1 MALYSSRSQACFL
14 DDSINIL
21 PDDAWPITAEEHSAY
36 LRAELD
42 GKAIN
47 FETEPPSLIAR
58 PAQAPEVSAE
68 IERRWRD
75 EWLSATDSVV
85 SRHRDELEEGADTTL
100 TAAQYSELQAYRREL
115 RNWPESGEFPLV
127 DHRPRAPL
135 WLAEQIQ

>member
-1 MALYSSRSQACFL
+1 MALFSSRSQKSFL

-21 PDDAWPITAEEHSAY
+21 PDDAFPITAEEHTAY
-36 LRAELD
+36 LRAEMN

-47 FETEPPSLIAR
+47 YETEPPSLIDR
-58 PAQAPEVSAE
+58 PAPPAEVLAQV
-68 IERRWRD
+68 ERNWRS
-75 EWLSATDSVV
+75 EQLEATDGVV

-100 TAAQYSELQAYRREL
+100 TPAQYSELQAYRRAL

-127 DHRPRAPL
+127 DHRPSAPL